1 MRFINA
7 IVACSVIAIT
17 SSSVLAQST
26 AVQWTTASG
35 GNGHWY
41 ERVNLPSEITWT
53 SSNAAANALNGHL
66 VTLTSATE
74 QSWVYQTLVVGQS
87 GCFTA
92 SWAIERAAWIGLFQ
106 DTTDPAYS
114 EPNGGWKWVTNEPLS
129 YNNWHPGEPNNGS
142 SENVAGMY
150 VLYQGQW
157 NDEPNDASLYCYSA
171 YIIEWSADCNND
183 GIVDYGQILSGQ
195 LIDTNSNGIPDICEV
210 DQCPGDI
217 SGNGAV
223 DGVDLTLLLGVWG
236 TDGIGGEF
244 DADITNDGIVGGA
257 DLTVLFSGWGPCPPP
272 ILPWATVLEQNV
284 NPAVVTDATLRN
296 AITATGLPW
305 RVRDNGTNIEMLL
318 VPGGTFM
325 MGCSTG
331 DAECGS
337 DERPA
342 HQVTLTNAFYMGKT
356 EVTQAQWLAVMGT
369 TPSYFVGNPNNPVE
383 RVSWNMTQGFNTA
396 TGLRLPTEAEW
407 EFACRA
413 RTTTARYGVLNDVSW
428 YDGNAG
434 TTTHAVATKLPNAL
448 GLYDTL
454 GNVWEW
460 CQDRFGVYPLE
471 SVIDPTGPTVGA
483 TRLFRGGCWRCFASN
498 SRGSQRYVYPPSTV
512 DHDIG
517 FRAARN
523 P

>member
-7 IVACSVIAIT
+7 LISCSVIAIT

-183 GIVDYGQILSGQ
+183 GIVDYGQILSGE
-195 LIDTNSNGIPDICEV
+195 LIDANGDGIPDCCESGTACDGNLIQNGGLEGGSYSACNGFNILSAGSTVIPGWTIGPNGIDWIWSLSSGPCCDWAPQGDRTIDLNGSPSQNGGAIRQTIQTQPGKHYKFSMRGLSNACCSEVGGQKIMRLTLGSSSSEHVFITLGGPSPECDSMNWTRVERTWVATATDSLIELKSLVPNSAGGIIV
-210 DQCPGDI
+210 DDISVIEIDPCPGDI
-217 SGNGAV
+217 SGNNSV
-223 DGVDLTLLLGVWG
+223 DGVDLSVLLGVWG
-236 TDGIGGEF
+236 TDGSGGEF
-244 DADITNDGIVGGA
+244 DADVTNDGIVNGA
-257 DLTVLFSGWGPCPPP
+257 DLTIILGGWGPCP
-272 ILPWATVLEQNV
+272 N
-284 NPAVVTDATLRN
+284 
-296 AITATGLPW
+296 
-305 RVRDNGTNIEMLL
+305 
-318 VPGGTFM
+318 
-325 MGCSTG
+325 
-331 DAECGS
+331 
-337 DERPA
+337 
-342 HQVTLTNAFYMGKT
+342 
-356 EVTQAQWLAVMGT
+356 
-369 TPSYFVGNPNNPVE
+369 
-383 RVSWNMTQGFNTA
+383 
-396 TGLRLPTEAEW
+396 
-407 EFACRA
+407 
-413 RTTTARYGVLNDVSW
+413 
-428 YDGNAG
+428 
-434 TTTHAVATKLPNAL
+434 
-448 GLYDTL
+448 
-454 GNVWEW
+454 
-460 CQDRFGVYPLE
+460 
-471 SVIDPTGPTVGA
+471 
-483 TRLFRGGCWRCFASN
+483 
-498 SRGSQRYVYPPSTV
+498 
-512 DHDIG
+512 
-517 FRAARN
+517 
-523 P
+523 

>member
-7 IVACSVIAIT
+7 LVACSVIAIT
-17 SSSVLAQST
+17 SSSVLAQSS

-41 ERVNLPSEITWT
+41 QRVNLPSEITWT

-171 YIIEWSADCNND
+171 YIIEWSADCNSD
-183 GIVDYGQILSGQ
+183 GIVDYGQILSGE
-195 LIDTNSNGIPDICEV
+195 LIDANSNGIPDICEI
-210 DQCPGDI
+210 DSCPGDI
-217 SGNGAV
+217 SGNGVV

-296 AITATGLPW
+296 AITATELPW

-325 MGCSTG
+325 MGCSPG
-331 DAECGS
+331 DGECGGA
-337 DERPA
+337 ENPA
-342 HQVTLTNAFYMGKT
+342 HQVTLTNAFYMSKT
-356 EVTQAQWLAVMGT
+356 EVTQAQWLAKMGSN
-369 TPSYFVGNPNNPVE
+369 PSAHQGNTQFPVE
-383 RVSWNMTQGFNTA
+383 MVSWTMAQSFCTTA
-396 TGLRLPTEAEW
+396 DLRLPTEAEW
-407 EFACRA
+407 EYACRG
-413 RTTTARYGVLNDVSW
+413 RTITSRYGVLEDIGW
-428 YDGNAG
+428 FGGNSIG
-434 TTTHAVATKLPNAL
+434 TQTVATKLPNAL
-448 GLYDTL
+448 GLYDML
-454 GNVWEW
+454 GNVHEW
-460 CQDRFGVYPLE
+460 CQDSYRFYTTD
-471 SVIDPTGPTVGA
+471 SVTNPIGSGSG
-483 TRLFRGGCWRCFASN
+483 RLHRGGSIIDGANLLRASWRSDAYDESFWWHH
-498 SRGSQRYVYPPSTV
+498 V
-512 DHDIG
+512 G
-517 FRAARN
+517 FRVARN

>member
-7 IVACSVIAIT
+7 LVACSVIAIT
-17 SSSVLAQST
+17 SSSVMAQST

-41 ERVNLPSEITWT
+41 QRVNLPSEITWT

-171 YIIEWSADCNND
+171 YIIEWSADCNSD
-183 GIVDYGQILSGQ
+183 GIVDYGQILSGE
-195 LIDTNSNGIPDICEV
+195 LIDANSNGIPDICE
-210 DQCPGDI
+210 DDPCPGDI

-257 DLTVLFSGWGPCPPP
+257 DLTVLFSGWGPCP
-272 ILPWATVLEQNV
+272 N
-284 NPAVVTDATLRN
+284 
-296 AITATGLPW
+296 
-305 RVRDNGTNIEMLL
+305 
-318 VPGGTFM
+318 
-325 MGCSTG
+325 
-331 DAECGS
+331 
-337 DERPA
+337 
-342 HQVTLTNAFYMGKT
+342 
-356 EVTQAQWLAVMGT
+356 
-369 TPSYFVGNPNNPVE
+369 
-383 RVSWNMTQGFNTA
+383 
-396 TGLRLPTEAEW
+396 
-407 EFACRA
+407 
-413 RTTTARYGVLNDVSW
+413 
-428 YDGNAG
+428 
-434 TTTHAVATKLPNAL
+434 
-448 GLYDTL
+448 
-454 GNVWEW
+454 
-460 CQDRFGVYPLE
+460 
-471 SVIDPTGPTVGA
+471 
-483 TRLFRGGCWRCFASN
+483 
-498 SRGSQRYVYPPSTV
+498 
-512 DHDIG
+512 
-517 FRAARN
+517 
-523 P
+523 